1 MEPRNPGTPE
11 SDIVEPFRVSLVS
24 EPSSSATVVQDL
36 VAAGDRRR
44 RQRAV
49 AKTLA
54 RTAPIV
60 AACVFLVGI
69 LGSGV
74 GWSLA
79 VTASVWIA
87 FAAVLGVWAVLKTR
101 PRPTTDA
108 IAVDVDRDAGLTGEL
123 RSAHWF
129 SFNPSPSAWAAFHL
143 DEAARRSSTVPWHE
157 VYPRTSSRKSWLAA
171 GLLSLAA
178 FAVPAGLPTGSWLPV
193 SVPAGAEALADLVEV
208 DGLSPELR
216 DKLLELLAAVRE
228 GRMTPAEA
236 LAALRELTDFVK
248 MDAAMKDQ
256 IAQLLDDAL
265 TSRDQFQKTN
275 PPSLADAQMSSDVE
289 WARENMASR
298 VASEAA
304 QKAEDAARGGEK
316 SDPSESKE
324 PGPTTEQSADGEA
337 GEPSE
342 GQPGA
347 KVPAKPSESAD
358 GAAVMM
364 LGNPTSAVGEPGSV
378 FGGKRGNVR
387 YGTSQA
393 SDIAASLKRETVE
406 AVVNMDRSDLDKED
420 RRRKT
425 QQSWSTLTYTRSGSR
440 ATFDRARTDAVQ
452 AVPEARKPVVERY
465 FVRPATTE
473 EQSNR

>member
-1 MEPRNPGTPE
+1 
-11 SDIVEPFRVSLVS
+11 VSLVS
-24 EPSSSATVVQDL
+24 ELSSSAIVRDL

-49 AKTLA
+49 ATTLA

-60 AACVFLVGI
+60 ATGVLLIAL
-69 LGSGV
+69 LGSAV
-74 GWSLA
+74 GWSVA
-79 VTASVWIA
+79 VTATLWVA
-87 FAAVLGVWAVLKTR
+87 VAAALTTWAIVRTR

-108 IAVDVDRDAGLTGEL
+108 IANAVDDDAGLAGEL

-129 SFNPSPSAWAAFHL
+129 SFNPSASAWAAFHL
-143 DEAARRSSTVPWHE
+143 DEAARRASAVPWRE
-157 VYPRTSSRKSWLAA
+157 VYPRTAARGSWLAA
-171 GLLSLAA
+171 AALSLAA

-193 SVPAGAEALADLVEV
+193 SVPAGAEQLVDLVELE
-208 DGLSPELR
+208 GLSPELR

-228 GRMTPAEA
+228 GRMTPVEA
-236 LAALRELTDFVK
+236 MAALRELTDFVK
-248 MDAAMKDQ
+248 VDSAMKDQ
-256 IAQLLDDAL
+256 IAQLLNDAL
-265 TSRDQFQKTN
+265 TSRDQFDKIKPN
-275 PPSLADAQMSSDVE
+275 MADAQTATGDVE

-298 VASEAA
+298 VASEEA
-304 QKAEDAARGGEK
+304 QKAEDAARGGESEP
-316 SDPSESKE
+316 SDSKE
-324 PGPTTEQSADGEA
+324 PGPTTEQSAEGEA
-337 GEPSE
+337 GEASE
-342 GQPGA
+342 GQPGS

-364 LGNPTSAVGEPGSV
+364 LGNANSAVGEPGSV

-393 SDIAASLKRETVE
+393 GDIAASLKREMVE
-406 AVVNMDRSDLDKED
+406 AVVNIDRADLDKED

-425 QQSWSTLTYTRSGSR
+425 QQSWSSLTYTRSGSR
-440 ATFDRARTDAVQ
+440 TSFDRARTEAVQ

-465 FVRPATTE
+465 FVRPATPASPASNE